1 MNYIPFGP
9 STRDTDFANGTHAT
23 GSMSLDVA
31 DKLVA
36 RGHAKNA
43 KEAKMKFS
51 TLIKTLQREA
61 MPNMTYPAHGAKWV
75 ETKGLSTVPLNEKLF
90 YHPATQYPSYIR
102 MFVMKD
108 GRTYLEEVFDKR
120 ESVMTQTIPLADW
133 WKVQLGGPA

>member
-9 STRDTDFANGTHAT
+9 TTNPGVSKKMTVVINQDYADT
-23 GSMSLDVA
+23 
-31 DKLVA
+31 LVA

-75 ETKGLSTVPLNEKLF
+75 ETKGQYDYSFVEKLSLRDTGSMTYLTTF
-90 YHPATQYPSYIR
+90 E
-102 MFVMKD
+102 KD
-108 GRTYLEEVFDKR
+108 GRTWLKEVNNDYHNPD
-120 ESVMTQTIPLADW
+120 MTQAILLADW
-133 WKVQLGGPA
+133 WKVQLGGQ